1 MKKAMGI
8 AEEARFEYKGYPC
21 VVLFMEA
28 GHRCGYVGVPKGK
41 KVNEDIIRCH
51 GSITYAR
58 NELALQTDTD
68 RFWIGFDT
76 AHCFDKRDYKKAKEY
91 FGEDV
96 EVMKR
101 ILLMEALD
109 DKYGLYGEIR
119 TLEFCIEE
127 CKQIIEQIIE
137 MESKR

>member
-1 MKKAMGI
+1 MKKTKGVAQ
-8 AEEARFEYKGYPC
+8 ETRFEYKGYPC

-28 GHRCGYVGVPKGK
+28 GHRCGYVGLPKGTTI
-41 KVNEDIIRCH
+41 NTDYISCH
-51 GSITYAR
+51 GGVTYSK
-58 NELALQTDTD
+58 NELILQTDTD

-91 FGEDV
+91 FGDDTETL
-96 EVMKR
+96 KS

-109 DKYGLYGEIR
+109 DKYGMWGEIR

-127 CKQIIEQIIE
+127 CKQIVEQIIAKE
-137 MESKR
+137 D